1 MGPTRL
7 GERKKLGSSEMV
19 VKKEE
24 RGAKGEEE
32 GEEEEE
38 RGSFRWHTSSIAY
51 KIHGSYSAHSHII
64 IQS

>member
-38 RGSFRWHTSSIAY
+38 WEILDGTLAVY
-51 KIHGSYSAHSHII
+51 KIHSIATVCMHI
-64 IQS
+64 